1 VNSPSSSLRRNR
13 IKIALWI
20 AVAEGLLTLIGVIPH
35 WLVYVLAAVA
45 IAFWAG
51 AGRNYTSSLARDA
64 SWIFAASQAAA
75 VLVPI
80 VWFVAKTAA
89 IIAIAIIALVA
100 LIYLFTERHDH
111 RSGRDVGGGV

>member
-1 VNSPSSSLRRNR
+1 MTGPGTSLRQNR

-20 AVAEGLLTLIGVIPH
+20 AVAEGVLTLVGVIPH

-51 AGRNYTSSLARDA
+51 AGRNYKSALARQL
-64 SWIFAASQAAA
+64 SWIFATSQAAA

-80 VWFVAKTAA
+80 AWHIAKWTAIAA
-89 IIAIAIIALVA
+89 IAVVAVVA
-100 LIYLFTERHDH
+100 LIFLLTERERDH
-111 RSGRDVGGGV
+111 HAGHPE